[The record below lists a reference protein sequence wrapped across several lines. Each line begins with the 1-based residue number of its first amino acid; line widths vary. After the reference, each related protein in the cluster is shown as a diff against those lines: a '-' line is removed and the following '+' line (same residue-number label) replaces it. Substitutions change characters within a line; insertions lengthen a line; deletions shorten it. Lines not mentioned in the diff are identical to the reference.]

1 MTDRAV
7 TYFGVVGNPIAHSQ
21 SPFIHHEFARQ
32 CGLNLV
38 YEKILA
44 PIDGFDNTV
53 QEFFKT
59 GGRGLNIT
67 VPFKQDAYRLAQ
79 THLSQRAAHA
89 GAVNTLWM
97 HNDALHGC
105 NTDGAGLVA
114 DLVRLGHAPKG
125 KRTLLLG
132 AGGAARGAIPALLE
146 AGCKTLHIANRTASK
161 AEQLQ
166 GDFAEYASRYT
177 TMLTAGALTDIH
189 EEWDLVINATS
200 SSLDAATAFD
210 VRLGYAPSALA
221 YDMAYGT
228 GPTIFMQ
235 QAKQHGAHDC
245 ADGLGMLVSQAA
257 VSFAIWN
264 GIEPDTAPVLA
275 SLRAR
280 LRGNNAR
287 S

>member
-1 MTDRAV
+1 MTDRSVA
-7 TYFGVVGNPIAHSQ
+7 YFGVVGNPIAHSQ

-32 CGLNLV
+32 SGLNLV

-44 PIDGFDNTV
+44 PIDGFDSTV
-53 QEFFKT
+53 LDFFKA

-67 VPFKQDAYRLAQ
+67 VPFKQEAYRLAQ
-79 THLSQRAAHA
+79 AHLSQRAAHA

-97 HNDALHGC
+97 HDNALHGC

-114 DLVRLGHAPKG
+114 DLIRLGHAPRG

-146 AGCKTLHIANRTASK
+146 AGCQTLHIANRTASK

-166 GDFAEYASRYT
+166 RDFADYAAPYT
-177 TMLTAGALTDIH
+177 TRLTAGALTH
-189 EEWDLVINATS
+189 VEGEWDLVINATS

-210 VRLGYAPSALA
+210 IRLGYAPSALA

-228 GPTIFMQ
+228 EPTIFMQ
-235 QAKQHGAHDC
+235 QAKQNGAQYS

-264 GIEPDTAPVLA
+264 GIEPDPAPVLA

>member
-1 MTDRAV
+1 MTVPSIAH
-7 TYFGVVGNPIAHSQ
+7 FGVVGHPIAHSQ

-32 CGLNLV
+32 TGLTV
-38 YEKILA
+38 QYEKILA
-44 PIDGFDNTV
+44 PLDGFSDTV
-53 QEFFKT
+53 REFFKA

-67 VPFKQDAYRLAQ
+67 VPFKQEAYELAR
-79 THLSQRAAHA
+79 THLSQRAALA

-97 HNDALHGC
+97 QDNALHGC

-114 DLVRLGHAPKG
+114 DLLRLGHDPRG

-132 AGGAARGAIPALLE
+132 AGGAARGAIPALTE
-146 AGCKTLHIANRTASK
+146 AGCRALHIANRTAAR

-166 GDFAEYASRYT
+166 RDFTEYASRDDT
-177 TMLTAGALTDIH
+177 VLTSGAITQVQGQ
-189 EEWDLVINATS
+189 WDLVINATS

-210 VRLGYAPSALA
+210 IQLDYAPEALA

-228 GPTIFMQ
+228 QPTVFMQ
-235 QAKQHGAHDC
+235 QAAQQGAHDR

-264 GIEPDTAPVLA
+264 GVEPDTTPVLE

-280 LRGNNAR
+280 LSNNDAR